1 MVTGV
6 APASFSAGPQ
16 LQPQYDPIEL
26 LPERAQ
32 NLLRKLRDRAT
43 DAHAICVP
51 FADIQEASAARIAAE
66 NRLRQLTDHP
76 QNHGHNLPT
85 TDARVVTQQRL
96 VNKLTDDFR
105 RLQERSETKAAA
117 WRSASQALAAVESWL
132 RDGKPHGT
140 VLEDH
145 EGPEP
150 RLNKGEAG
158 LLDAVENRRRRCRE
172 LRADLHRVASAPY
185 PSSHAKQ
192 RMRGMIE
199 ALAQRGQPDVSLLI
213 EHDSDIVWPTKRVK
227 VEVLNAQPGAIGFAE
242 IPDML
247 AIDAWRNKDAT
258 LAKLDAEINT
268 EADDG
273 CALTHEQR
281 QQAEAQ
287 TMSDL
292 IDIERQEAT
301 LVFAAWEHGL
311 ACEHRG
317 DINPVALL
325 GVRLVTLPRATE
337 LPPSS
342 PERAGF
348 NLIGGR

>member
-1 MVTGV
+1 MAGETPEAGWRRFVAEQSGAPATSLPAAPMVTGV

-132 RDGKPHGT
+132 RDGKRTAPCWRT
-140 VLEDH
+140 T
-145 EGPEP
+145 
-150 RLNKGEAG
+150 KGR
-158 LLDAVENRRRRCRE
+158 NR
-172 LRADLHRVASAPY
+172 
-185 PSSHAKQ
+185 
-192 RMRGMIE
+192 G
-199 ALAQRGQPDVSLLI
+199 
-213 EHDSDIVWPTKRVK
+213 
-227 VEVLNAQPGAIGFAE
+227 
-242 IPDML
+242 
-247 AIDAWRNKDAT
+247 
-258 LAKLDAEINT
+258 
-268 EADDG
+268 
-273 CALTHEQR
+273 
-281 QQAEAQ
+281 
-287 TMSDL
+287 
-292 IDIERQEAT
+292 
-301 LVFAAWEHGL
+301 
-311 ACEHRG
+311 
-317 DINPVALL
+317 
-325 GVRLVTLPRATE
+325 
-337 LPPSS
+337 
-342 PERAGF
+342 
-348 NLIGGR
+348 